1 MTTKARAFYLL
12 KKSDKSDFI
21 RLFESDFIRLF
32 KIRSTAL
39 ILTFLLPF
47 LKILI
52 TRLNTDGEVHQGDCS
67 WEMKHKSVQKRFMAP
82 DKPISLINH
91 RQWINYFRNVDFK
104 TPDYKKKFVALA
116 HTMEQVKWFNREHRN
131 NKIQYIQIM
140 VSCAQCT
147 RCNATVLVI
156 FLLTLWAGTSELL
169 QLSLPLHQCI
179 AMCSAKVG

>member
-1 MTTKARAFYLL
+1 MW
-12 KKSDKSDFI
+12 
-21 RLFESDFIRLF
+21 
-32 KIRSTAL
+32 STAL

-52 TRLNTDGEVHQGDCS
+52 TRLGTDGEVHQGDCS
-67 WEMKHKSVQKRFMAP
+67 GEMKHKSVQKRFMAP

-104 TPDYKKKFVALA
+104 TPDYKKKFVAIA
-116 HTMEQVKWFNREHRN
+116 HTMKQVKWLNREHRN
-131 NKIQYIQIM
+131 NRIQYIQIM

-156 FLLTLWAGTSELL
+156 VLLTLWAGTSELL
-169 QLSLPLHQCI
+169 QLSLPLHQCF
-179 AMCSAKVG
+179 AMCSAKAG